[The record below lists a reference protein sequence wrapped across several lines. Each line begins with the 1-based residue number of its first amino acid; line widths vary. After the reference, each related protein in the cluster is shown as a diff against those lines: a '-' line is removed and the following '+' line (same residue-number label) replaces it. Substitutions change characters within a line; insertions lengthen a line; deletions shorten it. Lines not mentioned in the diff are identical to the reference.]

1 METLRERINYL
12 IDKKGVSQYRVSKDT
27 GVSQSVLTRIRS
39 ERSPQTALQSD
50 TAKVLA
56 SYFEVSSEW
65 LLSGKGSMEQEK
77 ENIDLPIR
85 HIPLL
90 PLTAQGGSLLSF
102 ADSVRIEDCEQIRSP
117 IDDVDFAIDV
127 RGDSMAPEYPA
138 GSRVLIKRI
147 NERAFIEWGKVY
159 VLDTCNGSV
168 IKKILPSEDGDG
180 SKIKC
185 VSISPEY
192 PPFHVAFED
201 IYGMYRVLL
210 CMSVK

>member
-12 IDKKGVSQYRVSKDT
+12 LDKKGVSQYRVSKDT
-27 GVSQSVLTRIRS
+27 GVSQSVLSRIRS
-39 ERSPQTALQSD
+39 EESPQSTLQLE

-56 SYFEVSSEW
+56 SYFEVDTEW

-77 ENIDLPIR
+77 ENIDLPIK

-90 PLTAQGGSLLSF
+90 PLTAQGGSLLNF
-102 ADSVRIEDCEQIRSP
+102 ADSVRAEDCEQIRSP
-117 IDDVDFAIDV
+117 INEVDFAIAV
-127 RGDSMAPEYPA
+127 RGDSMSPEYPN
-138 GSRVLIKRI
+138 GSQVLIKKI

-168 IKKILPSEDGDG
+168 IKKILPSEDGDE
-180 SKIKC
+180 SKVKC
-185 VSISPEY
+185 VSINPEY